1 MMKKILL
8 SYLFFCLTT
17 PVFAAFEVFPP
28 LPNREFESQ
37 NYEVSV
43 EQNGNVRDSFVL
55 TSVNDTK
62 PERRERMTRA
72 NHWTTFEMDGKVTV
86 RVRKKEGEIKAA
98 VIRPLSRNVP
108 YKIQEDGSLTFTLE
122 KPENLFI
129 DLEGCER
136 EPLFVFANPLV
147 KENPTAESD
156 DTHYFGP
163 GIHTIGEFEVTK
175 PKTFLAL
182 GAYVKGTLHFT
193 KELKKVEVFGS
204 GILSG
209 IENPHEKEWFSNFPM
224 IEAHGKETV
233 IRDLTLTDAA
243 GVNILAHGKS
253 TLCEN
258 VKIFAWASCTDGISG
273 GPSTLIRGCFMKT
286 MDDNIHI
293 TVSGTRAEN
302 CVHYLQAHGSAYVM
316 GWSRT
321 DDTEN
326 VHVSGVD
333 IIGDSRVLFIPS
345 SWKLKEEHR
354 NAAIF
359 VLNNMKGKP
368 NGEGIYYHGLTAE
381 NVRCEVPMML
391 PVAIQIKN
399 DFRMTNPAG
408 EIVEYSEG
416 FGRVSD
422 LTFRNFTFLAKPRCR
437 SFLDGNGT
445 LDGTIQNV
453 TFENWVIEGQKI
465 TNPDDLV
472 ILRGKTTG
480 VTVR

>member
-1 MMKKILL
+1 MKNILL
-8 SYLFFCLTT
+8 SFFFFSFTV

-28 LPNREFESQ
+28 LENREFESQ
-37 NYEVSV
+37 DYEVFV
-43 EQNGNVRDSFVL
+43 EQEGKCLPSFVL

-86 RVRKKEGEIKAA
+86 RVRKKEGKITAA
-98 VIRPLSRNVP
+98 VIRPISRNVS
-108 YKIQEDGSLTFTLE
+108 YKIHDDGSLTFTLK
-122 KPENLFI
+122 KPENLFV
-129 DLEGCER
+129 DLKDCER
-136 EPLFVFANPLV
+136 EPLFVFANALEPEKPV
-147 KENPTAESD
+147 AETD

-163 GIHTIGEFEVTK
+163 GVHSIGEFEVTK
-175 PKTFLAL
+175 HRTYFAL
-182 GAYVKGTLHFT
+182 GAYVKGTLHFA

-233 IRDLTLTDAA
+233 IRGLTLTDGA

-273 GPSTLIRGCFMKT
+273 GENTLIRGCFLKT

-293 TVSGTRAEN
+293 TVSGTRVEN

-333 IIGDSRVLFIPS
+333 IIGDSRLLFIPS
-345 SWKLKEEHR
+345 SWKLEEVHR

-368 NGEGIYYHGLTAE
+368 DGEGIYYHGLTAE
-381 NVRCEVPMML
+381 NVRCEVPIML

-422 LTFRNFTFLAKPRCR
+422 LTFRNFTFLAAPRCR
-437 SFLDGNGT
+437 SYLDGNGT
-445 LDGTIQNV
+445 LDGTIRNI
-453 TFENWVIEGQKI
+453 TFENWVVEGRKI
-465 TNPDDLV
+465 TNPADLV
-472 ILRGKTTG
+472 ILSGKTSG